1 MNVLPQYCKY
11 RAHLEGKDY
20 VIVLVSVVLLCAL
33 RLGLPK
39 LFKETDER
47 VLNAASWVITTLF
60 MLALMFMT

>member
-1 MNVLPQYCKY
+1 MDALSHYHKH

-20 VIVLVSVVLLCAL
+20 VIVLISVVLLFAL

-60 MLALMFMT
+60 MLALMFLA

>member
-1 MNVLPQYCKY
+1 MNEMPQYCKY

-39 LFKETDER
+39 LFKEADER

-60 MLALMFMT
+60 MLALMFLT

>member
-1 MNVLPQYCKY
+1 MPQYCKY

-39 LFKETDER
+39 LFKEADER

-60 MLALMFMT
+60 MLALMFLT